1 LLVIDIDFLI
11 YTKKRGLHTIRSL
24 TAFGL
29 QLPLLMNEQSQ
40 TPRIDMIDEQPN
52 VIYKDAAPT
61 RAYPEWR
68 HTMLVLQENFQDC
81 SLKAC
86 STNVC

>member
-40 TPRIDMIDEQPN
+40 TPRIDMI
-52 VIYKDAAPT
+52 IWAAQCNIQ
-61 RAYPEWR
+61 W
-68 HTMLVLQENFQDC
+68 C
-81 SLKAC
+81 S
-86 STNVC
+86 SY